1 MINLANNIKFL
12 RDLNNLSQ
20 YGFAKLFNLTRG
32 KVASYEVGTEPS
44 LKTLVA
50 MARHFNLTLDELI
63 TADLSTMT
71 PRPSE
76 AQLAQ
81 EKLAEEAKWER
92 TLAELELLRKENA
105 ELKKDKAH
113 LQAWLDQIM
122 KRGL

>member
-32 KVASYEVGTEPS
+32 KVASYEVGTEPA

-50 MARHFNLTLDELI
+50 MAKHFNLTLDELI
-63 TADLSTMT
+63 TADLSTMA

-81 EKLAEEAKWER
+81 ERLAEETKWER
-92 TLAELELLRKENA
+92 TMAELELLRKENA

-113 LQAWLDQIM
+113 LQGWLDQIM
-122 KRGL
+122 KRSL